1 MLSASVTG
9 NQHAVNSVALDFVDT
24 ILDPNLEA
32 YKKKDRSRSTTPPG
46 SPWEEMEPEQPA
58 ADNAAANNTE
68 GSDPK
73 GSWTEVVKG
82 SKQGQPWPKPNH
94 TNFPAKGARK
104 KSAARSGKP
113 QTHQK
118 KVPAAFNRSELLEG
132 VGADGEAS
140 VYSDG
145 IVRDAHSALAEY
157 AKTSISTEHIDKN
170 SALRKKLENPLQG
183 VSNDQVTHTD
193 MQIFVE
199 AVVKP
204 NPLLPPQQLKD
215 LKTPKNFKPFVKSL
229 LALVDKQASMGSS
242 NAIQIT
248 PAGFKKDK
256 GTPVYFYYY

>member
-1 MLSASVTG
+1 MASTAPGTRSNEGSGSASAQPNRQNDSEKPNDGMNKVLPSPSRAHDPRRTQLKLPPGAAPVTG

-24 ILDPNLEA
+24 IFDPNLEA

-46 SPWEEMEPEQPA
+46 SPWEEMEPEKPA
-58 ADNAAANNTE
+58 AENAADNNTE

-82 SKQGQPWPKPNH
+82 NRQGEQCPKSNH

-104 KSAARSGKP
+104 KSAARRGKP

-157 AKTSISTEHIDKN
+157 AKII
-170 SALRKKLENPLQG
+170 
-183 VSNDQVTHTD
+183 
-193 MQIFVE
+193 
-199 AVVKP
+199 
-204 NPLLPPQQLKD
+204 
-215 LKTPKNFKPFVKSL
+215 
-229 LALVDKQASMGSS
+229 ASGWCRR
-242 NAIQIT
+242 
-248 PAGFKKDK
+248 
-256 GTPVYFYYY
+256 